1 MSDPHEREP
10 ETFPNL
16 GTNPEELEPHLA
28 AALEVVDEAL
38 LLAVA
43 RADERLERGR
53 DLVLDRVQAEIR
65 ESDLK
70 QGRRLRRR
78 HLRAVFYATLLVC
91 LALIVAAYIGT
102 AAAIRLKRR
111 KAQEVATEAELRV
124 LSRAL
129 QRYAADHGELPGD
142 AEALWQALATPQ
154 PNDGAHPYMVLNPH
168 RFDGTL
174 YRDDYGRSYRYRL
187 EEGWAVVHSLGANGK
202 DEGGLGDDLQV
213 RVVLP

>member
-1 MSDPHEREP
+1 MSEGREHEG
-10 ETFPNL
+10 FPNL
-16 GTNPEELEPHLA
+16 GTDPEELEPQLA

-65 ESDLK
+65 AADLM

-91 LALIVAAYIGT
+91 LALIVAAYVGT

-129 QRYAADHGELPGD
+129 QRYVADHGELPAD

-168 RFDGTL
+168 RFDGRL